1 MNSFPERLLDD
12 LATERINERR
22 RSCPGAPPPS
32 PRTPPARRRAAG
44 ALRRFA
50 DRLDGGD

>member
-1 MNSFPERLLDD
+1 MQGIPEQLL
-12 LATERINERR
+12 AHSAAERMHERR
-22 RSCPGAPPPS
+22 TCQGAPPPS

-50 DRLDGGD
+50 DRLDGVD